1 MEKKHVVAD
10 IEIIRE
16 GMDGTHM
23 YVLEKG
29 QVQVSKGT
37 GLNKQSVAELQ
48 EGIIDPSE
56 SSLNHNTHFSG
67 SLFGELA
74 ILYNCRRTATITTK
88 TAVTLWAIERTIFQ
102 TVVQS
107 AGRSK
112 DQERFDTLRSVKDLN
127 KMPEDKL
134 RKIADCLE
142 EEAFDDGQC
151 IIKQVHLVIT
161 LVWLKLRSRAPLAT
175 FSSSFA
181 TARYASP
188 MTIQMAS
195 RRKWHVWASHS
206 TLARLHLSR

>member
-1 MEKKHVVAD
+1 M
-10 IEIIRE
+10 
-16 GMDGTHM
+16 
-23 YVLEKG
+23 
-29 QVQVSKGT
+29 
-37 GLNKQSVAELQ
+37 
-48 EGIIDPSE
+48 
-56 SSLNHNTHFSG
+56 
-67 SLFGELA
+67 A

-151 IIKQVHLVIT
+151 IIKQVST
-161 LVWLKLRSRAPLAT
+161 FPNKFKLLDIVS
-175 FSSSFA
+175 
-181 TARYASP
+181 
-188 MTIQMAS
+188 
-195 RRKWHVWASHS
+195 
-206 TLARLHLSR
+206 